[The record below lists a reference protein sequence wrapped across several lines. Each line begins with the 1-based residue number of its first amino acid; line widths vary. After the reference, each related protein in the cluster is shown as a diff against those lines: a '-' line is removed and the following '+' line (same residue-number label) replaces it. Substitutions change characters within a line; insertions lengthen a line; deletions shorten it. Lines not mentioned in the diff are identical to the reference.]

1 MDEINLNQEQ
11 PSVNSNLQEI
21 KDIYSKAPNTTPNQ
35 NKIHRYTKNYI
46 VVISLILILYLSLV
60 FISATSN
67 FDVGFLYYIFFMAAA
82 TLPLVWFLYWFLTFY
97 KTISWSRYRDS
108 ILALFIVTILS
119 FIMTLSPDGN
129 NDWNFLPIIF
139 IGVHII
145 LFLIWSFLIV
155 PIFILYHRNKKP
167 SLDTSLVKTS
177 DLDNNIS
184 YPVVGHN
191 RLYNKPLI
199 IIFLVLFLVFIANS
213 VMLMFFGFGIWSILE
228 AFWEYFYVNII

>member
-1 MDEINLNQEQ
+1 MNEINPNQEQ
-11 PSVNSNLQEI
+11 LSVNSNLQEI
-21 KDIYSKAPNTTPNQ
+21 KDIYSEAPNTTPNQ

-67 FDVGFLYYIFFMAAA
+67 FDVGFLHYIVFMAVA

-108 ILALFIVTILS
+108 ILTLFIVAILS
-119 FIMTLSPDGN
+119 SIMTLSPDGDN
-129 NDWNFLPIIF
+129 TWNFGPFIF

-167 SLDTSLVKTS
+167 SFDTSFAKTS

-184 YPVVGHN
+184 SPVVGHN

-199 IIFLVLFLVFIANS
+199 IIFLVLFLFFIADLI
-213 VMLMFFGFGIWSILE
+213 MRMFFGFGIWSILK
-228 AFWEYFYVNII
+228 FVLPLL